1 MTEKPQLQLIQG
13 GYVPEEI
20 DWVELLENMD
30 VKDALPI
37 LRRLTR
43 QRKAATNSAL
53 SLVDAG
59 SQEGAA
65 PAHAGPDTPESTE

>member
-37 LRRLTR
+37 LRRMTR
-43 QRKAATNSAL
+43 QRKAAANCAL

-59 SQEGAA
+59 SQEAAA
-65 PAHAGPDTPESTE
+65 PAHAGQGIPESTE